1 VKRILFGTSVLVS
14 LALAWGGVA
23 GGQEDPTTTTTESPT
38 TTEPPPPTSTT
49 IPQPDE
55 LPGEYVTAG
64 TLRVGASFRDEVA
77 SNCYVEGPIGGAEMN
92 IVKGDTGNIGA
103 LYGRANLGGDVGI
116 VMIQL
121 GPLPM
126 AVTAFRTTGQC
137 NQDVVGIGGYEST
150 PTSATLNA
158 AVGYGLYPND
168 YAENVTVELNVSGTA
183 PGGNLNLQ
191 GAYDFLMEPRPPAP
205 PR

>member
-1 VKRILFGTSVLVS
+1 MKRILLGTSVLVS
-14 LALAWGGVA
+14 LALAWSGVA
-23 GGQEDPTTTTTESPT
+23 AGQEDPTTTTEAPT
-38 TTEPPPPTSTT
+38 TTTEAPPPTPTT

-55 LPGEYVTAG
+55 LPGEHVTAG
-64 TLRVGASFRDEVA
+64 TLKVGATFRDAV
-77 SNCYVEGPIGGAEMN
+77 SSSCYVEGSIGGAEMN

-103 LYGRANLGGDVGI
+103 LYGRANLGGDIGI

-137 NQDVVGIGGYEST
+137 NQDVVGIGGFEST
-150 PTSATLNA
+150 PTTATFSS
-158 AVGYGLYPND
+158 VGYGLYPVD
-168 YAENVTVELNVSGTA
+168 YAENVTVNLTVSGTE

-191 GAYDFLMEPRPPAP
+191 GAYDFLMEPRPPAA